1 MRLKVTLEVHDVNVN
16 SLEASYVESRTAF
29 VTCRDYVGDMS
40 LSSILAEMKLYAQ
53 LGEEANSIAKNAEKI
68 AQKALDRAESGVK
81 DFTLGLIEEDEL
93 NALKVTEMQEGI
105 LYLGMMEIDGEDIP
119 VPEPEPKPSA
129 SYDDTTG
136 ILTIPDATYDD
147 TTGYLTLQSAH
158 FNQESLTIQI

>member
-1 MRLKVTLEVHDVNVN
+1 MRLQVTMEVHDVNVN
-16 SLEASYVESRTAF
+16 SLEASYVESRTAL

-81 DFTLGLIEEDEL
+81 DFTLGLMEEDEL
-93 NALKVTEMQEGI
+93 NALKVENMQEGI
-105 LYLGMMEIDGEDIP
+105 LYLGMMEIDGGDI
-119 VPEPEPKPSA
+119 PEPEPKPSA
-129 SYDDTTG
+129 SYDNATG

-158 FNQESLTIQI
+158 FNQESLTIQL